1 MNNNQF
7 LKLLNES
14 NNTFNNLTG
23 IQNLNESEKNL
34 EKKIFSE
41 MLNHLKNNKFNLK
54 EYGTPLTLL
63 STELT
68 FLLESKFNNLNDEY
82 GFVLLNNFIDSNKL
96 FITKFILSICNE
108 KDIPKKILNE
118 ILDLTLDIEV

>member
-1 MNNNQF
+1 MNNKQF

-14 NNTFNNLTG
+14 NNSFNNLTG
-23 IQNLNESEKNL
+23 IQNLNESENNL
-34 EKKIFSE
+34 DKKIFSE
-41 MLNHLKNNKFNLK
+41 FLNHLKNNKFNLK

-68 FLLESKFNNLNDEY
+68 FLIESKFNNLNDEY

-96 FITKFILSICNE
+96 FIIKFILSLCNE

>member
-1 MNNNQF
+1 MNNKQF

-23 IQNLNESEKNL
+23 IQKLNESENNL
-34 EKKIFSE
+34 NKKIFSE
-41 MLNHLKNNKFNLK
+41 FLNHLKNNKFNLK

-63 STELT
+63 LTELT
-68 FLLESKFNNLNDEY
+68 VISNLNYEDN
-82 GFVLLNNFIDSNKL
+82 FKLTNKFIDNNKL
-96 FITKFILSICNE
+96 FIIKFILSLCNE
-108 KDIPKKILNE
+108 KDMTKGILND

>member
-1 MNNNQF
+1 MNNKQF

-14 NNTFNNLTG
+14 NNTFNNLTS
-23 IQNLNESEKNL
+23 IQNLNESENNL
-34 EKKIFSE
+34 EKKLFSE

-63 STELT
+63 LTELT
-68 FLLESKFNNLNDEY
+68 VISNLNYEDN
-82 GFVLLNNFIDSNKL
+82 FKLTNKFIDNNKL
-96 FITKFILSICNE
+96 FIIKFILSICNE
-108 KDIPKKILNE
+108 KDISKEILNE

>member
-1 MNNNQF
+1 
-7 LKLLNES
+7 
-14 NNTFNNLTG
+14 
-23 IQNLNESEKNL
+23 
-34 EKKIFSE
+34 

-54 EYGTPLTLL
+54 AHGTPLTLL

-68 FLLESKFNNLNDEY
+68 FLRLNQNLIILNDEY

-108 KDIPKKILNE
+108 KIYQKN
-118 ILDLTLDIEV
+118 IE

>member
-1 MNNNQF
+1 MNNKQF

-23 IQNLNESEKNL
+23 IQNLNESENNL
-34 EKKIFSE
+34 DKKIFSE
-41 MLNHLKNNKFNLK
+41 LLNHLKNNKFNLK

-68 FLLESKFNNLNDEY
+68 FLIESKFNNLNDEY

-96 FITKFILSICNE
+96 FIIKFILSLCNE